1 MRVILACSLS
11 LTLSAC
17 AVKDAAPLHVT
28 ESGAYAAP
36 AEYPS
41 GHFAIGRAA
50 TPAQVAAWNTDIGP
64 EGRELPAGRG
74 SVRDGAAIYR
84 AQCAV
89 CHGAEGQG
97 LDPLYPAL
105 IGRPA
110 GGESFDFATQP
121 DLPRTI
127 GNYWAHATT
136 LYDYIR
142 RAMPLYTPGSLSANE
157 TYAVTAYLLAANHV
171 IPDTATLDAAA
182 LRAVRMPARE
192 RFVADDRSPSQP

>member
-1 MRVILACSLS
+1 MRVILALGLW
-11 LTLSAC
+11 LTLGAC
-17 AVKDAAPLHVT
+17 TVKDAAPLHVT
-28 ESGAYAAP
+28 EGAAYAAP
-36 AEYPS
+36 TEYPS
-41 GHFAIGRAA
+41 GHFAIGTAA
-50 TPAQVAAWNTDIGP
+50 TAARIAAWNTDIGP
-64 EGRELPAGRG
+64 EGTELPAGRG

-84 AQCAV
+84 AQCAA

-97 LDPLYPAL
+97 LDPLYPPL

-110 GGESFDFATQP
+110 AGETFDFARHP
-121 DLPRTI
+121 DAPRTI

-142 RAMPLYTPGSLSANE
+142 RAMPLYTPGSLSDDE
-157 TYAVTAYLLAANHV
+157 TYAVTAYLLAANQV

-192 RFVADDRSPSQP
+192 RFVADDRSPSHP